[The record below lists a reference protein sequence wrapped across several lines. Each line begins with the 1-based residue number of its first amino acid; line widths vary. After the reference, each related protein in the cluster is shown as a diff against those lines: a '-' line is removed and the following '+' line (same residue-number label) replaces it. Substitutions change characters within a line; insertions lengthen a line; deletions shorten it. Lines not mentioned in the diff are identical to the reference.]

1 MFINNKLIGD
11 IMTKSYSI
19 LDVVKDT
26 VKGNVQKS
34 DATLIGERIQMCS
47 ECPELKKPLRIC
59 GKCGCQVDA
68 KVRYRQ
74 SSCPLGKW

>member
-11 IMTKSYSI
+11 LMTKSYSI

-47 ECPELKKPLRIC
+47 E
-59 GKCGCQVDA
+59 
-68 KVRYRQ
+68 
-74 SSCPLGKW
+74 